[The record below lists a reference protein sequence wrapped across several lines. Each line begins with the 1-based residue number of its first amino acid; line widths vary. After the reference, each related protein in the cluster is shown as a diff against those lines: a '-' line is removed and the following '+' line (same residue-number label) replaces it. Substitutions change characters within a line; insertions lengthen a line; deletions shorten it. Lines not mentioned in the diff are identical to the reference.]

1 MELPDLENQIRGIIA
16 RVIELNSEEIS
27 ADADF
32 INDLGVDSLK
42 AIEITGA
49 IEKAFKI
56 VVPEEQ
62 IRNIR
67 SLNQAVVLTKELL
80 KAKG

>member
-1 MELPDLENQIRGIIA
+1 VELPDLENQIRGIIA